1 MPPASNTK
9 ALVIGGILLIAVVG
23 VGGYLLRPTSPEL
36 PVVHNTSTVE
46 LAPMCPWREPE
57 ADLRAFFP
65 GATGHRQDP
74 RILSAQ
80 RLEIQHRL
88 GRPPTPEENALYLN
102 QALAGEKLLGVIL
115 TRRVKGEFGGI
126 EVVLAINPDGTAR
139 GVRLQREREPDAV
152 SAAIRSPRWLAR
164 FRGWSP
170 AASPDQA
177 AILAALPAPAR
188 KTGAAIVEAV
198 HNLLVLHEIA
208 TQRGIASPLG

>member
-1 MPPASNTK
+1 LA
-9 ALVIGGILLIAVVG
+9 AGGILLAIVIG
-23 VGGYLLRPTSPEL
+23 VAGYLLRPTAPEL

-57 ADLRAFFP
+57 ADLRTFFP
-65 GATGHRQDP
+65 GATGHRQQS

-80 RLEIQHRL
+80 RLEIQRRL

-102 QALAGEKLLGVIL
+102 QVLSGEKPLGVIL

-139 GVRLQREREPDAV
+139 GVRLQREREPEAI
-152 SAAIRSPRWLAR
+152 SAAIRSPKWLSH

-170 AASPDQA
+170 TTSPDQA
-177 AILAALPAPAR
+177 SLLSALPTPAR
-188 KTGAAIVEAV
+188 KTGAAIAEAV